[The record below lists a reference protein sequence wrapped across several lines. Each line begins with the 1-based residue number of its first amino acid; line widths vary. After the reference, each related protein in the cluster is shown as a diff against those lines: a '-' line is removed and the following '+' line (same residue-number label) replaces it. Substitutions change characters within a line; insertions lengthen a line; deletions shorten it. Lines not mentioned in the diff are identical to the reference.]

1 MHRENL
7 KGISSV
13 YLTLKL
19 STLVRTLGFPFS
31 GLIKLQSCVIIILYG
46 LLSSFINV
54 IHVYFLEK
62 NNNTDIKAKATQNY
76 IELIEV

>member
-31 GLIKLQSCVIIILYG
+31 GFIKLQSCVIIILYG

-62 NNNTDIKAKATQNY
+62 NNTDIKAKATQNY